1 METGLNSVPSVLT
14 KEIFEFNNMAA
25 FYEVIKRTPSF
36 QGQVS
41 TEMTILVPP
50 NESLKNLDFSRL
62 SSVEADQFVAAH
74 TILGK
79 HTLEKLGLN
88 EKVYWH
94 AGSPDNNQGKSAINA
109 TRVGA
114 MLFMDGIQVFKE
126 GTLYLD
132 GIKVSKE
139 GSNIITKHIILH
151 RIETAL
157 APPDLLIKA
166 ARTSIGHVA
175 QISMGMVLSAVMIIL
190 LA

>member
-25 FYEVIKRTPSF
+25 FYEVIKRAPSF